1 MKILVI
7 GNGSSVMDDGFGSI
21 VDSEFDVVVR
31 FNRFKTK
38 GYEKYVGTKT
48 DVWVVADVGLEQWV
62 LNSKKGIE
70 ASESNEKFKYKNIFI
85 CCPKFKIGEFIS
97 SYGSVEDYR
106 KRIEESDFG
115 EGVIGMIPPQIE
127 DEMEEIVNFRPAW
140 PSCGLVT
147 LTLFC
152 GLYPNQIYCHGFD
165 SCSPKYEFIE
175 YFENSDE
182 RKTSYARRPNR
193 VDHHLDAE
201 LEYLN
206 FLIGNNLVKNL
217 KDHVTPEGKII

>member
-1 MKILVI
+1 
-7 GNGSSVMDDGFGSI
+7 MDDGFGSI

-97 SYGSVEDYR
+97 SYGSIEDYK
-106 KRIEESDFG
+106 KRTIELEFD
-115 EGVIGMIPPQIE
+115 EGAVQIISPEIE
-127 DEMEEIVNFRPAW
+127 DKIEEIVNFRPAW
-140 PSCGLVT
+140 PSAGLVT

-175 YFENSDE
+175 YFENRDE
-182 RKTSYARRPNR
+182 RKTSHARRPNR
-193 VDHHLDAE
+193 TDHHLDAE
-201 LEYLN
+201 EEYFN
-206 FLIGNNLVKNL
+206 FLISNNLVKNL